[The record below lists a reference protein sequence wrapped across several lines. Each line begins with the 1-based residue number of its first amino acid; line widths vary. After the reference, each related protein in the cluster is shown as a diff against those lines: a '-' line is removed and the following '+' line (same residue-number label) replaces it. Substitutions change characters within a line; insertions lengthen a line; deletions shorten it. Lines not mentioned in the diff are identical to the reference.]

1 MGLPSPSAHW
11 VFLWLLHWGL
21 CTLRAPWNYTTNQ
34 RKHMVELVALAI
46 FVAEDCLVGHQW
58 EERPFGPVKAL
69 CPSIGKCQDQEWEW
83 VGWRAGGAGRG
94 WGIFGG
100 ETRKE
105 YNI

>member
-21 CTLRAPWNYTTNQ
+21 CSLRAPWNYTTNQ
-34 RKHMVELVALAI
+34 RKHMVKLVALAI
-46 FVAEDCLVGHQW
+46 YVAEDSLVGHQW

-69 CPSIGKCQDQEWEW
+69 CPSIGKCKDQEWEW

-94 WGIFGG
+94 
-100 ETRKE
+100 
-105 YNI
+105 